1 MQSIRNTPFG
11 SMNQAQLSESVAFYL
26 REQIMSGRL
35 KKGEFLRIGAIAEE
49 LEISTT
55 PVREGLLLLQVESYV
70 RLMPRRGFVVTGF
83 SKEDLVDLFWAQA
96 TVGAELAARAA
107 SKMSKAEI
115 EQLKAL
121 QASHERAAAEGD
133 ETKVGEIGYQFHRAI
148 NLAAKAPRLAM
159 LMGNL
164 SKQLPSRFY
173 ANIEGQSNGSLEYH
187 PIIIKAMEIGDVD
200 AVRSLM
206 FRHIMGAS
214 EYLVATLEKQ
224 GLWDPAPVAAD
235 VDDNAEDLLQDE
247 KETAKDKVKRRK
259 RA

>member
-1 MQSIRNTPFG
+1 MHSTRNTPFG

-115 EQLKAL
+115 EHLKEL

-133 ETKVGEIGYQFHRAI
+133 EAKVGQIGYQFHRAI

-224 GLWDPAPVAAD
+224 GLWDVAPVAAE

-247 KETAKDKVKRRK
+247 EETAKDKVKRRK

>member
-1 MQSIRNTPFG
+1 MLSNKNSPNGIVNQS
-11 SMNQAQLSESVAFYL
+11 QLSESVAFYL
-26 REQIMSGRL
+26 REQIMSGKL

-49 LEISTT
+49 LDISTT

-83 SKEDLVDLFWAQA
+83 SKEDLIDLFWAQA
-96 TVGAELAARAA
+96 TVGAELAARATL
-107 SKMSKAEI
+107 KMAKTDI
-115 EQLKAL
+115 EHLKTL
-121 QASHERAAAEGD
+121 QANHEKAAAEGD
-133 ETKVGEIGYQFHRAI
+133 EVTVGKIGYQFHRAI

-187 PIIIKAMEIGDVD
+187 PIIIKAMEVRDVD

-214 EYLVATLEKQ
+214 EYLVATLESQ
-224 GLWDPAPVAAD
+224 GLWDATVADDGAD
-235 VDDNAEDLLQDE
+235 DAILEEDG
-247 KETAKDKVKRRK
+247 AKKSKAKRNK